1 MLRPSVHVYGN
12 APQHPADSIV
22 HFKLQRPFLVRIQF
36 QLDLTQGNSPVTVGA
51 SSRQQPMAKPQP
63 HPAEPSVRLH
73 QEVWLG
79 AESNRRHEDF
89 QSSALPTELPSRIA
103 LPLSRC
109 IERPVLIKA
118 ENPQRRVAAAIYRRS
133 QSAATETSRLDRAPP
148 YHCRASIPACCFFAA
163 GGSACPIKFPRV
175 ERIQLG
181 RCSAE
186 PGKDLRLDGV
196 SPYQRS
202 FTGSFA
208 SN

>member
-1 MLRPSVHVYGN
+1 LRCHYR
-12 APQHPADSIV
+12 D
-22 HFKLQRPFLVRIQF
+22 
-36 QLDLTQGNSPVTVGA
+36 A
-51 SSRQQPMAKPQP
+51 SRGGCSLKQKT
-63 HPAEPSVRLH
+63 L
-73 QEVWLG
+73 
-79 AESNRRHEDF
+79 
-89 QSSALPTELPSRIA
+89 
-103 LPLSRC
+103 
-109 IERPVLIKA
+109 
-118 ENPQRRVAAAIYRRS
+118 NPQRRVAAAIYRRS

-163 GGSACPIKFPRV
+163 GGSACPTKFPRV